1 MRKCCAELLGFALM
15 CGLLGACGGG
25 ELGEGELAPLGED
38 EQAKIRIM
46 FGDSHYFSQE
56 YGQLFA
62 AQFPHI
68 EVEIADMLAM
78 YDPNA
83 GRTMEERLNRFL
95 EEQRPDVLMLY
106 GEQYEMLARE
116 GGKLLPLDPVI
127 KQDEFDTEG
136 IHPAVLKL
144 LREPGG
150 GKLFGL
156 SPEFSGSA
164 LYYNLDLFHK
174 HGVEPP
180 TDSMSWEEVFELA
193 KRFPTDGDEDSRI
206 YGFELGADSGL
217 SGLIR
222 TVGSSRGLGL
232 LNPEGTEFNI
242 DTDSWR
248 RVFLSVLDAASSGAV
263 HVPSRGDESL
273 EIATIEERDQEEELF
288 VAGRAAMTVKN
299 SYEAQQM
306 VQAKERRKQGGAA
319 NWGIV
324 TAPVDPRNR
333 NQSADFRLGSV
344 FSVSASSENPRAAWE
359 FVKYVNSDEFSR
371 LKSKTMRGSLQSR
384 TKYNSDLDGLSLEPF
399 YKLEPKVSANDE
411 QAKAPIGFLG
421 TVSELIESEVEAVLS
436 DKKTADEALKTIQ
449 ERGAAE
455 WPKARRAADPES
467 ASP

>member
-1 MRKCCAELLGFALM
+1 MRKFCSALPGFALM

-25 ELGEGELAPLGED
+25 DLKEGELGPLGKD

-46 FGDSHYFSQE
+46 FGDSRYFSEE
-56 YGQLFA
+56 YGNLFA

-68 EVEIADMLAM
+68 EVEIADMLTM

-106 GEQYEMLARE
+106 GEQYETLARE
-116 GGKLLPLDPVI
+116 GGKLLALDPLI

-164 LYYNLDLFHK
+164 LYYNLDLFNK

-193 KRFPTDGDEDSRI
+193 KRFPADGDEDSRI
-206 YGFELGADSGL
+206 YGFDLGAGPGL

-222 TVGSSRGLGL
+222 TIGSSRDLGL
-232 LNPEGTEFNI
+232 LNSDGTEFNV

-248 RVFLSVLDAASSGAV
+248 IVFRSVLDAVNSGAV
-263 HVPSRGDESL
+263 HVPSREGQSL
-273 EIATIEERDQEEELF
+273 EFTTMEERDQGDLF

-306 VQAKERRKQGGAA
+306 VQAKERRKQAEAA
-319 NWGIV
+319 NWGVV
-324 TAPVDPRNR
+324 TAPVDPDNR
-333 NQSADFRLGSV
+333 NQSGYFRLGSV
-344 FSVSASSENPRAAWE
+344 FAVSADSANPRAAWE
-359 FVKYVNSDEFSR
+359 FVKYINSDDFSR
-371 LKSKTMRGSLQSR
+371 LKSKTVRGSLQSR
-384 TKYNSDLDGLSLEPF
+384 AKYNPDLDGLSLEPF
-399 YKLEPKVSANDE
+399 YKLEPKTNANSE
-411 QAKAPIGFLG
+411 QTKAPIGFLG
-421 TVSELIESEVEAVLS
+421 TISELIETEVEAVLN
-436 DKKTADEALKTIQ
+436 DKKTAEEALKTIQ

-455 WPKARRAADPES
+455 LLKARRAADPES